1 VADLS
6 SRAGPGRRILAVA
19 LGLLVTACAIQSI
32 PRAAY
37 DEAVLAGHEG
47 CVGRPPG
54 TPIDFVY
61 VHGAARNKAPDEQ
74 VFAGQIETLHYYV
87 LREFNQN
94 PDVLHGLLDD
104 CRFSISPDARPY
116 YWGQSSQAEIEV
128 VDRNL
133 AWANQNKTGLV
144 KKIQP
149 RLAYAMHDTAW
160 LSRIHNEKSVLL
172 GLQGHLRASFEAGR
186 PVVLWGHSAGAL
198 AVLSYMRFSIP
209 YVDQE
214 LIGRYPSLAPL
225 GEVLEVSGV
234 QQTCVVAL
242 LESDV
247 ATLDDSGQLYP
258 MLGNFRM
265 TDPDAQARL
274 QADYLRGRAETF
286 AAHTQRDCAP
296 PHAVLGIVTVG
307 SPALVFSS
315 KGGVD
320 AESIMGGEAL
330 SHLYVDGRFWI
341 DINHHDDLVGFPLD
355 DRDWP
360 ERLERNLGREVRSG
374 NGFFISNYRVRSGA
388 TMLSAHSWYIR
399 SPAQFARVWS
409 ETYSEGY
416 RRTAAEAAAD
426 PDRARTR

>member
-1 VADLS
+1 MNA
-6 SRAGPGRRILAVA
+6 RASEPTDAPARGRPLLGLA
-19 LGLLVTACAIQSI
+19 LGLLAAACATQPV
-32 PRAAY
+32 PRAEY
-37 DEAVLAGHEG
+37 DAAVLAGHAGCEG
-47 CVGRPPG
+47 KPAG

-61 VHGAARNKAPDEQ
+61 VHGAARNKPPDEQ

-87 LREFNQN
+87 LKEFNRN
-94 PDVLHGLLDD
+94 PEILKGLLSD
-104 CRFSISPDARPY
+104 CRFAISPDPRPY
-116 YWGQSSQAEIEV
+116 YWGQTSQAEIQI

-133 AWANQNKTGLV
+133 AWANENKTGLV

-160 LSRIHNEKSVLL
+160 LSRLHNEKSVLL
-172 GLQGHLRASFEAGR
+172 GLQDHLRASFEAGH
-186 PVVLWGHSAGAL
+186 PVVIWGHSAGAL
-198 AVLSYMRFSIP
+198 TVLSYLRFSIP

-225 GEVLEVSGV
+225 GQLLEASGV

-242 LESDV
+242 LEAQV
-247 ATLDDSGQLYP
+247 ATLDDTGSIYP
-258 MLGNFRM
+258 VFGNFVMRD
-265 TDPDAQARL
+265 TAVQARL
-274 QADYLRGRAETF
+274 QAEYLSSRAETF

-296 PHAVLGIVTVG
+296 RDGVLGLVTVG
-307 SPALVFSS
+307 SPALVFTP
-315 KGGVD
+315 KGSAD
-320 AESIMGGEAL
+320 AESLMGGEAL
-330 SHLYVDGRFWI
+330 GHLYQDGRFWI

-360 ERLERNLGREVRSG
+360 ERLGRNLGREVRSG

-416 RRTAAEAAAD
+416 RRTAAAAAGLD
-426 PDRARTR
+426 

>member
-1 VADLS
+1 MKA
-6 SRAGPGRRILAVA
+6 RASEPTDAPARGRPLLGLA
-19 LGLLVTACAIQSI
+19 LGLLATACATQPV
-32 PRAAY
+32 PRAEY
-37 DEAVLAGHEG
+37 DAAVLAGHAG
-47 CVGRPPG
+47 CAGQPAG

-61 VHGAARNKAPDEQ
+61 VHGAARNKVPDEQ
-74 VFAGQIETLHYYV
+74 IFAAQIETLHYYV
-87 LREFNQN
+87 LKEFNRN
-94 PDVLHGLLDD
+94 PEILRGLLDN

-133 AWANQNKTGLV
+133 AWSNENKTGLV

-160 LSRIHNEKSVLL
+160 LSRLHNEKSVLL
-172 GLQGHLRASFEAGR
+172 GLQEHLRASFEAGR

-198 AVLSYMRFSIP
+198 AVLSYMRFGIP

-214 LIGRYPSLAPL
+214 LIGRYPSLAAL
-225 GEVLEVSGV
+225 SELLDFSGV
-234 QQTCVVAL
+234 QQTCVLAL

-247 ATLDDSGQLYP
+247 ATLDDTGQIYP

-265 TDPDAQARL
+265 ADPDAQARL
-274 QADYLRGRAETF
+274 QADYLRGQAGTF

-320 AESIMGGEAL
+320 AEALMGREAL
-330 SHLYVDGRFWI
+330 SHLFVDGRFWI

-360 ERLERNLGREVRSG
+360 ERLKSSLGREVRSD

-416 RRTAAEAAAD
+416 QRTAAAAAEV
-426 PDRARTR
+426 PD